1 MRELSTLALWMSLPL
16 VFVAPHQANAQ
27 VVATSFEEL
36 RAIVKP
42 GDTVLVTEANGRKTR
57 VRLGELTQSSLEIL
71 VRKTGAD
78 GRETFVPQSRL
89 AERDVKQIHVD
100 RGDSVLN
107 GTLIGLAVVGGPW
120 LLACNPA
127 TDWCY
132 YNDGANLYRM
142 IALITSG
149 IGAGVGALV
158 DAGIRERV
166 LVYYQT
172 PARGSSGMAVSPF
185 ASKSSAGMQLTW
197 RF

>member
-1 MRELSTLALWMSLPL
+1 MRDLSALALLMSWPL
-16 VFVAPHQANAQ
+16 VFVAPHRANAQ
-27 VVATSFEEL
+27 IVATSFEEL

-42 GDTVLVTEANGRKTR
+42 GETVFITDTSGRKSKG
-57 VRLGELTQSSLEIL
+57 RLGQLSASTLELLARQ
-71 VRKTGAD
+71 TGPD
-78 GRETFVPQSRL
+78 GRETLVPQSRL
-89 AERDVKQIHVD
+89 SERDVRQIQVD

-132 YNDGANLYRM
+132 YNDGANLYRV

-149 IGAGVGALV
+149 IGAGIGALV

-166 LVYYQT
+166 LVYYQSPT
-172 PARGSSGMAVSPF
+172 RGSSGIGVSPF
-185 ASKSSAGMQLTW
+185 ASKSAAGMQLTW

>member
-1 MRELSTLALWMSLPL
+1 MRELSTLALLMSLPL
-16 VFVAPHQANAQ
+16 VFVAPYHANAQ

-36 RAIVKP
+36 RPLVKS
-42 GDTVLVTEANGRKTR
+42 GDTIYVTEANGRKTR
-57 VRLGELTQSSLEIL
+57 ARLGELTQSSLEIL
-71 VRKTGAD
+71 VRKTGPD

-89 AERDVKQIHVD
+89 AERDVRQIQTD

-132 YNDGANLYRM
+132 YNDGGNLYRV

-149 IGAGVGALV
+149 IGAGIGALV

-166 LVYYQT
+166 LVYYQSPT
-172 PARGSSGMAVSPF
+172 RGSSGIGVSPF
-185 ASKSSAGMQLTW
+185 ASKSAAGMQLTW

>member
-1 MRELSTLALWMSLPL
+1 MRELSTLALLMSWPL

-36 RAIVKP
+36 RPLVKS
-42 GDTVLVTEANGRKTR
+42 GDTIYVTEANGRKTKA
-57 VRLGELTQSSLEIL
+57 RLGELTPSSLEIL
-71 VRKTGAD
+71 VRKTGSD

-89 AERDVKQIHVD
+89 AERDVRQVQID

-132 YNDGANLYRM
+132 YNDGANLYRV

-149 IGAGVGALV
+149 IGAGIGALV

-166 LVYYQT
+166 LVYYQ
-172 PARGSSGMAVSPF
+172 PATRGSSGIGVSPF
-185 ASKSSAGMQLTW
+185 ASKSAAGMQLTW
-197 RF
+197 RY